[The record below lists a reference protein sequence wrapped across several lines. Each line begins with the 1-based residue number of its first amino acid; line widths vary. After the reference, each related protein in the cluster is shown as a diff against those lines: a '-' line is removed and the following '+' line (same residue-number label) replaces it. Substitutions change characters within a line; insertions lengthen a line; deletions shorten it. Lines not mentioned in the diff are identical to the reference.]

1 MVSPKIQRRECAR
14 DHASA
19 LVIGGVVGE
28 KDVGRFEG
36 RKVGRRGGGVRDGVW
51 RIGDGAEGRSR
62 LRLWSVK
69 EERAIGLWGELYEQR
84 LYPQG
89 ADIAFVLRGLA
100 PRGAVGL

>member
-1 MVSPKIQRRECAR
+1 MRVEC
-14 DHASA
+14 
-19 LVIGGVVGE
+19 GE
-28 KDVGRFEG
+28 KGRGKEMIWEMG
-36 RKVGRRGGGVRDGVW
+36 MEDRRWSGG
-51 RIGDGAEGRSR
+51 ESR
-62 LRLWSVK
+62 LRLWGVE

>member
-1 MVSPKIQRRECAR
+1 VK
-14 DHASA
+14 
-19 LVIGGVVGE
+19 
-28 KDVGRFEG
+28 GRGKEMIWEMGMEDRG
-36 RKVGRRGGGVRDGVW
+36 RSGGG
-51 RIGDGAEGRSR
+51 SR
-62 LRLWSVK
+62 LRLWGVE

>member
-1 MVSPKIQRRECAR
+1 MREGEWG
-14 DHASA
+14 
-19 LVIGGVVGE
+19 IGE
-28 KDVGRFEG
+28 
-36 RKVGRRGGGVRDGVW
+36 
-51 RIGDGAEGRSR
+51 GAEGRSR
-62 LRLWSVK
+62 LRLWGVE

>member
-1 MVSPKIQRRECAR
+1 LRVECGAKGKGER
-14 DHASA
+14 DD
-19 LVIGGVVGE
+19 L
-28 KDVGRFEG
+28 
-36 RKVGRRGGGVRDGVW
+36 RDGVW
-51 RIGDGAEGRSR
+51 GRRRWSGGGSR
-62 LRLWSVK
+62 LRLWGVE